1 MRMRTVLVWGAVLSL
16 SGCSKAKRNE
26 APAASVSVPSAVES
40 AAPTKSADAPPEAP
54 KGYVGCHVAGVTR
67 MPNGANAVLLVED
80 GTKVALPIFI
90 GGTEALSIHL
100 RLGKQKFTRP
110 LTHDLFD
117 SAVGKLGG
125 RVESVRVDKIENN
138 VFLGTV
144 VIASGS
150 GHIELDARPS
160 DAIAIALGNGAPI
173 QVAREVL
180 ERAGLDLD
188 KLPPPSPDD
197 GLDEEH
203 PPPVSL

>member
-1 MRMRTVLVWGAVLSL
+1 
-16 SGCSKAKRNE
+16 
-26 APAASVSVPSAVES
+26 
-40 AAPTKSADAPPEAP
+40 
-54 KGYVGCHVAGVTR
+54 
-67 MPNGANAVLLVED
+67 MPNGASAVLLVED

-100 RLGKQKFTRP
+100 RLDKQKFTRP

-117 SAVGKLGG
+117 SAVAKLGG
-125 RVESVRVDKIENN
+125 HVESVRVDKLENN

-144 VIASGS
+144 VLAGGS
-150 GHIELDARPS
+150 GNIDLDARPS

-173 QVAREVL
+173 HVAREVL

-188 KLPPPSPDD
+188 ALPPPADD
-197 GLDEEH
+197 ALDEQR